1 MSSKDLKP
9 IIKVIGVG
17 GGGCNAISFMS
28 YSEINGVEFL
38 AANTDAQDL
47 EKLDNVQKKIQLG
60 QKLTQGLGAGADPK
74 IGRKSAEEDE
84 ELIRNYLEGGN
95 LLFIAAGMGGGTG
108 TGAAPVIADIA
119 KKMGFLVVAVVTKPF
134 IFERNARMN
143 KALKG
148 IEELKDNVDSLIV
161 IPNEKLK
168 EVEDVSLS
176 LTTIFENVDQVL
188 YNAIQGISDII
199 TKPGL
204 INIDFNDLKTVMKD
218 SGNSMIGIGRATG
231 ENKAERAALE
241 AISCPFLEEKNLS
254 SAKRVIVNVSLEVNG
269 SLEDFDAVGRV
280 VESITA
286 EDAEVIMGTT
296 INEKA
301 DDEITVTIVAT
312 DFLSNEEI
320 QEMDRIKELETKKEE
335 VVKEETIEVI
345 EEDDGLPDFIKGLKK
360 NNTNRATQKK
370 ETIKTEIVE
379 EKTEEIIEEPSNDLP
394 EEKDNVVEPEKTIK
408 KDKEEDISIPAF
420 LKRSV

>member
-108 TGAAPVIADIA
+108 TGSAPVIADIA

-134 IFERNARMN
+134 AFERNARMN

-168 EVEDVSLS
+168 EVEDISLS

-188 YNAIQGISDII
+188 YNSIQGISDII

-301 DDEITVTIVAT
+301 DDEITVTIIAT

-320 QEMDRIKELETKKEE
+320 EEIDRIKELETKKEKS
-335 VVKEETIEVI
+335 VKEETIEVI
-345 EEDDGLPDFIKGLKK
+345 EEDDGLPDFIKGIKK
-360 NNTNRATQKK
+360 NNINRSTKNK
-370 ETIKTEIVE
+370 ETIKS
-379 EKTEEIIEEPSNDLP
+379 EIIEEENKYDLSKPLNDLP
-394 EEKDNVVEPEKTIK
+394 EEKDSFNETEETIK
-408 KDKEEDISIPAF
+408 KDKDEDISIPAF